1 VRLSQLRLA
10 RPLRACEQRLLPHSA
25 FAVGPQRCRRRVMS
39 KERGDVLSTPGHDE
53 TTCAM
58 VADQETPINLAIVQL
73 FPPLSRGLEA
83 VMLELFH
90 VRRGGLIFVG

>member
-1 VRLSQLRLA
+1 
-10 RPLRACEQRLLPHSA
+10 
-25 FAVGPQRCRRRVMS
+25 
-39 KERGDVLSTPGHDE
+39 
-53 TTCAM
+53 M